1 MKNLKESNTNIKG
14 GMFNMFEKINMFKEI
29 KNKVVVRWKNLP
41 VLGKIVLGIMV
52 LVVILAIVLH

>member
-29 KNKVVVRWKNLP
+29 KNKVVVWWKNLP

-52 LVVILAIVLH
+52 LVVILAIVLY